1 MQLYNDFQ
9 KEQNVKSKYASIFQ
23 FFKGQFTFAIL
34 VKNTPLFL
42 EQVENKI
49 LD

>member
-23 FFKGQFTFAIL
+23 IFKGLFTFAIFGQ
-34 VKNTPLFL
+34 KRTLFL
-42 EQVENKI
+42 EQVES
-49 LD
+49 